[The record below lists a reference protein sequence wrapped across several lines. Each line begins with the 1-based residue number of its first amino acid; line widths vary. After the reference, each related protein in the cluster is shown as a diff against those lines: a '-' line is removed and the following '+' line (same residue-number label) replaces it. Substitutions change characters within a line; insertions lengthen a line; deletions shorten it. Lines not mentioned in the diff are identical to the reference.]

1 MDQIGNTQA
10 PVCGSGGLPDTLA
23 WAFDAFETIRSVA
36 RDCEDRAPQLFATFM
51 MAAGVAVEG
60 RNALADAPSFPVGGS
75 GAPEGVPPK
84 GAPPEGTD
92 VERIA
97 DELSAL
103 AEVLADRLS
112 QAAAVARLPG
122 DRFACENATESAH
135 GIGRLLA
142 RASDET
148 AAR

>member
-1 MDQIGNTQA
+1 MDQIGSAQA
-10 PVCGSGGLPDTLA
+10 PGCGSGLPDTLA

-36 RDCEDRAPQLFATFM
+36 RDCEDRAPDLFATFM
-51 MAAGVAVEG
+51 MAAGAAVEG
-60 RNALADAPSFPVGGS
+60 RNALAAAPSFPLGRS
-75 GAPEGVPPK
+75 GAPEG
-84 GAPPEGTD
+84 APPVGAD

-103 AEVLADRLS
+103 AEVLAGRLS

>member
-1 MDQIGNTQA
+1 MDQIGTTQA
-10 PVCGSGGLPDTLA
+10 PVCGNGGLPDTLA

-36 RDCEDRAPQLFATFM
+36 RDCEDRAPDLFATFM
-51 MAAGVAVEG
+51 MVAGAAVEG
-60 RNALADAPSFPVGGS
+60 RNALADAPSLPLGRS
-75 GAPEGVPPK
+75 GTPEGPP
-84 GAPPEGTD
+84 PVGTD

-97 DELSAL
+97 DELAAL
-103 AEVLADRLS
+103 AEAIAGRLS